1 MTSPHLWPQTKQ
13 NLYCGRQRLILIYKS
28 NNLLNEVLI
37 WFDNS
42 GHPLCEFCEERF
54 MDADE
59 LYRHL
64 RKEHLYCHL
73 CDADG
78 RNLYYAS
85 HSALAHHFRTEH
97 YLCEEGECAGQHLT
111 AVFRS
116 EIDLKGR

>member
-1 MTSPHLWPQTKQ
+1 
-13 NLYCGRQRLILIYKS
+13 
-28 NNLLNEVLI
+28 
-37 WFDNS
+37 
-42 GHPLCEFCEERF
+42 

-85 HSALAHHFRTEH
+85 HSALADHFRTEH

-116 EIDLKGR
+116 EIDLKGYLLIYLMTWLCRASPLPVAF

>member
-1 MTSPHLWPQTKQ
+1 
-13 NLYCGRQRLILIYKS
+13 
-28 NNLLNEVLI
+28 
-37 WFDNS
+37 
-42 GHPLCEFCEERF
+42 

-78 RNLYYAS
+78 KNLYYAT
-85 HSALAHHFRTEH
+85 HSALAHHFRNEH

-116 EIDLKGR
+116 EIDLKGWLCFAVIPTNTKKLNKIII

>member
-1 MTSPHLWPQTKQ
+1 
-13 NLYCGRQRLILIYKS
+13 
-28 NNLLNEVLI
+28 
-37 WFDNS
+37 
-42 GHPLCEFCEERF
+42 

-85 HSALAHHFRTEH
+85 YSALAHHFRTEH
-97 YLCEEGECAGQHLT
+97 FLCEEGECAGNQLT
-111 AVFRS
+111 AVFRT
-116 EIDLKGR
+116 EIDLKGLHN

>member
-1 MTSPHLWPQTKQ
+1 MFLFSA
-13 NLYCGRQRLILIYKS
+13 R
-28 NNLLNEVLI
+28 
-37 WFDNS
+37 

-85 HSALAHHFRTEH
+85 HSALAHHFRTDH

-116 EIDLKGR
+116 EIDLKGEFYL

>member
-1 MTSPHLWPQTKQ
+1 M
-13 NLYCGRQRLILIYKS
+13 
-28 NNLLNEVLI
+28 VLFI
-37 WFDNS
+37 NR

-54 MDADE
+54 MDADD

-78 RNLYYAS
+78 KNLYYPSHAS
-85 HSALAHHFRTEH
+85 LAHHFRTDH
-97 YLCEEGECAGQHLT
+97 YLCEEGDCAGQHLT

-116 EIDLKGR
+116 EIDLKGEVSRMFSFSFCSNFRVYTGFLG

>member
-1 MTSPHLWPQTKQ
+1 
-13 NLYCGRQRLILIYKS
+13 
-28 NNLLNEVLI
+28 
-37 WFDNS
+37 
-42 GHPLCEFCEERF
+42 

-85 HSALAHHFRTEH
+85 HPALAHHFRTDH

-116 EIDLKGR
+116 EIDLKGMLQYLQQKSKSKRLLLFIKVHSNYCGFILKLPL